1 MKIIYLQNNNEHHA
15 DLMDAFRRMGNELS
29 IYRIADSDEQIL
41 KAFGEGKLD
50 LLAQEMKEGKS
61 DAVFGLGY
69 SACIAELCH
78 SLNLIYISWLLIPP
92 FSEVYSATVIYAT
105 NRIFVADKYI
115 ADLFNMQ
122 GITNIFF
129 LPVGVNIEKCRQ
141 AEENCSNDILWD
153 AAVADTI
160 SQKGWHEL
168 FRTEKLKDSTLGYL
182 EGILTC
188 QNLIYGYDFY
198 QRPMP
203 GYVLEDLRQNSAIV
217 LPHDSVEDISDYYAD
232 QCFYPK
238 TTEKDRVIGV
248 KTLEKGGMRTH
259 YFSNQPIEGENL
271 IQHNPASL
279 EERLKVYAGTK
290 INLCITPRGMRDG
303 LCESVLYAMAMGAFV
318 ITDDKPQV
326 LEELN
331 PDENVIIYE
340 DLQDLLNKAKY
351 YFTHDEERE
360 KIAEN
365 AKIKIEQEHTL
376 EHRIEFMLKKI

>member
-1 MKIIYLQNNNEHHA
+1 MKIIYLQNSNEHHA
-15 DLMDAFRRMGNELS
+15 YLMDVFHRMGNELS
-29 IYRIADSDEQIL
+29 IYQIADSEEQIL

-50 LLAQEMKEGKS
+50 LLAQEMKVGKS

-78 SLNLIYISWLLIPP
+78 SLNLIYISWLLQPP
-92 FSEVYSATVIYAT
+92 FSEAYSATVIYST

-122 GITNIFF
+122 GITNIFY
-129 LPVGVNIEKCRQ
+129 LPAGVNIEKCRQ
-141 AEENCSNDILWD
+141 VGTCYPEAELWD

-160 SQKGWHEL
+160 SKNGWHEL
-168 FRTEKLKDSTLGYL
+168 FRTENLKDSTLGYL

-188 QNLIYGYDFY
+188 QNLVYGYDFY

-203 GYVLEDLRQNSAIV
+203 GYVLEDLKRNSAIV

-248 KTLEKGGMRTH
+248 KTLEKGGMSTH
-259 YFSNQPIEGENL
+259 YFSDQPIEGENL
-271 IQHNPASL
+271 IQHSPVSL
-279 EERLKVYAGTK
+279 EERLKVYARTK
-290 INLCITPRGMRDG
+290 INLCIAPRGIRDG
-303 LCESVLYAMAMGAFV
+303 LCESLLYAMAMGAFV
-318 ITDDKPQV
+318 ITDYKPHV
-326 LEELN
+326 TEELN
-331 PDENVIIYE
+331 PDENVIVYE

-351 YFTHDEERE
+351 FFIHDEERK

-365 AKIKIEQEHTL
+365 ARVKIEQEHTM
-376 EHRIEFMLKKI
+376 EHRVEFILKKL